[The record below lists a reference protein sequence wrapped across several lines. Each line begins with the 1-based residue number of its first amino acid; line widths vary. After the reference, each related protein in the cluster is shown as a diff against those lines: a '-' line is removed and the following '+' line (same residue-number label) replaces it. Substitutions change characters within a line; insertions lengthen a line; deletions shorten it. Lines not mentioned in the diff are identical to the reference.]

1 VFKAYIGCDGEVQ
14 VEPGMAEGDIV
25 LPNAKAG
32 GPTEK
37 SPKRITTFSK
47 NFTLPN
53 SFFPKSMDTTAM
65 KPEKPAVTGS
75 TSDSTGPPQPIEIS
89 SPIIDADAFESKG
102 YGTETTPKEL
112 EPKVEVG
119 AKTQVELVVTSV
131 PENFPTLESEP
142 GRDMNS
148 GSLEDERKAVAEM
161 ASEANLQLT
170 VSEITSL
177 DPAVEEAASEVVDG
191 DDGEQPLQSPTVD
204 SKVPGEEHTA

>member
-53 SFFPKSMDTTAM
+53 SFVPKSMDTTKM
-65 KPEKPAVTGS
+65 GS

-112 EPKVEVG
+112 EPKVEVS

-131 PENFPTLESEP
+131 PENFPTLKSEP